1 MGTDHIDT
9 LVIGGG
15 AVGLSVGYGLARS
28 GDAVCVLDGS
38 DDAFRASRGNFG
50 LVWVQ
55 NKGLGRP
62 AYARWTMQAARE
74 WRALATELQELTG
87 VDVQLQQPG
96 GISMSF
102 DEKTL
107 SESAGKLAA
116 LGAQL
121 GINYPY
127 EVLDLPSLRRLIP
140 ETGPDVVG
148 AIYCEL
154 DGHVSPLRTLR
165 ALVQGYKALGGRL
178 VTGVSVE
185 EIEHRAGEFRV
196 RAGDRTFSAS
206 RVVLAA
212 GLANRDLAPQVGLSA
227 PVRPVRGQLLVS
239 ERVSPFLRY
248 PCHYVRQTGEGVV
261 QVGDSKEE
269 VGMDDGT
276 TLPELA
282 RIAARAVRSFP
293 MLANVNLVRTWG
305 ALRVMTPDGY
315 PIYEESI
322 DCPGAFVVTCHSGIT
337 LAPAHAGP
345 LVDWIRTGTEPVEV
359 RDFKARR
366 FDVQVNQV
374 IAH

>member
-15 AVGLSVGYGLARS
+15 VVGLSVGYGLARR
-28 GDAVCVLDGS
+28 GDTVCVLDGS

-74 WRALATELQELTG
+74 WRALATELQDLTG
-87 VDVQLQQPG
+87 IDVQLQQPG

-107 SESAGKLAA
+107 SESAGKLAV

-121 GINYPY
+121 GISYPY

-154 DGHVSPLRTLR
+154 DGHVSPLHTLR
-165 ALVQGYKALGGRL
+165 ALVQGYKALGGQL
-178 VTGVSVE
+178 VTGVRVDK
-185 EIEHRAGEFRV
+185 IEHRAGEFRV
-196 RAGDRTFSAS
+196 RAGNRTFSAS

-261 QVGDSKEE
+261 QIGDSKEE

-322 DCPGAFVVTCHSGIT
+322 ECPGAFVVTCHSGIT
-337 LAPAHAGP
+337 LAPAHSGP
-345 LVDWIRTGTEPVEV
+345 LVEWIRTGTEPVEV

-366 FDVQVNQV
+366 FDVQVNQA

>member
-15 AVGLSVGYGLARS
+15 VVGLSVAYGLARS

-55 NKGLGRP
+55 NKGITRP
-62 AYARWTMQAARE
+62 AYARWTMQAARA
-74 WRALATELQELTG
+74 WRSLATELQDLTG
-87 VDVQLQQPG
+87 IDVELQQPG

-102 DEKTL
+102 DEKQL
-107 SESAGKLAA
+107 AESAGKLAA

-127 EVLDLPSLRRLIP
+127 EVLDQAGLRRLIP
-140 ETGPDVVG
+140 EAGPDVVG

-165 ALVQGYKALGGRL
+165 ALVQGYRALGGQL
-178 VTGVSVE
+178 VTGVTVE
-185 EIEHRAGEFRV
+185 KVEWRGGEFRV
-196 RAGDRTFSAS
+196 AAGDRTYSAS

-212 GLANRDLAPQVGLSA
+212 GLANRELAPQVGLSA

-261 QVGDSKEE
+261 QIGDSKEE

-315 PIYEESI
+315 PIYDESI
-322 DCPGAFVVTCHSGIT
+322 ECPGAFVVTCHSGIT

-345 LVDWIRTGTEPVEV
+345 LAEWIRTGTEPVEV

-366 FDVQVNQV
+366 FDVQVNQA

>member
-15 AVGLSVGYGLARS
+15 VVGLSVGYGLARS
-28 GDAVCVLDGS
+28 GDTVCVLDGS

-74 WRALATELQELTG
+74 WRALATELQDLTG
-87 VDVQLQQPG
+87 IDVQLQQPG

-107 SESAGKLAA
+107 SESAGKLAV

-165 ALVQGYKALGGRL
+165 ALVQGYKALGGHL
-178 VTGVSVE
+178 VTGVSVGK
-185 EIEHRAGEFRV
+185 IEHRAGEFRV

-212 GLANRDLAPQVGLSA
+212 GLANRDLAPQVGLCA

-261 QVGDSKEE
+261 QIGDSKEE

-315 PIYEESI
+315 PIYEQSVE
-322 DCPGAFVVTCHSGIT
+322 CPGAFVVTCHSGIT
-337 LAPAHAGP
+337 LAPAHSGP
-345 LVDWIRTGTEPVEV
+345 LVEWIRTGTEPVEV